1 MARHRLWF
9 VLSALGLLA
18 LFCAVGCGGDSTA
31 ADSTVEIATGGSE
44 PDDLA
49 MATDVQRYF
58 QHNASLATWYNE
70 IDSIGVEGGVITVNT
85 TLDLAEPS
93 GRTAADQIC
102 GLIQGSDVAD
112 FTPGH
117 TVRGQGEPIVCP
129 CRRPVGSDPSLDDDS
144 QADDVCRL
152 D

>member
-1 MARHRLWF
+1 MARHRFWF

-31 ADSTVEIATGGSE
+31 ADSTVEIAIGGSE

-58 QHNASLATWYNE
+58 QRNASIAPWYSE
-70 IDSIGVEGGVITVNT
+70 IESIGVEGGVITVNT
-85 TLDLAEPS
+85 RLDLAEPP
-93 GRTAADQIC
+93 GRAAADQIC

-117 TVRGQGEPIVCP
+117 TVRGEGEPIVCP
-129 CRRPVGSDPSLDDDS
+129 CRRPVGSDP
-144 QADDVCRL
+144 APDDVCRL

>member
-1 MARHRLWF
+1 M
-9 VLSALGLLA
+9 LSALGLLA

-31 ADSTVEIATGGSE
+31 ADSTAEIAIGGSE

-58 QHNASLATWYNE
+58 QHNASLAPWYTE

-85 TLDLAEPS
+85 RLDLAKSP
-93 GRTAADQIC
+93 GHAAADQIC

-144 QADDVCRL
+144 QADDICRL

>member
-1 MARHRLWF
+1 M
-9 VLSALGLLA
+9 LSALSLLV
-18 LFCAVGCGGDSTA
+18 LFCAVACGGKSTA
-31 ADSTVEIATGGSE
+31 SDSTVEIAIAGSE

-58 QHNASLATWYNE
+58 QRNASLAPWYSE
-70 IDSIGVEGGVITVNT
+70 IDSIGVEDGVIAVNT

-93 GRTAADQIC
+93 GRAAVDQIC

-117 TVRGQGEPIVCP
+117 TVRGEGEPIVCP
-129 CRRPVGSDPSLDDDS
+129 CRRPVGSQPSPDDASNSDE
-144 QADDVCRL
+144 VRRL